1 MKVPFSRYLD
11 SIADGL
17 KLLVADLSEDHD
29 YVSVL
34 ATDSTG
40 FKIVVTRRMKQVSSQ
55 NITCERGVVVRVARN
70 DHYSEY
76 ACFRRRFR

>member
-1 MKVPFSRYLD
+1 MKVPFSKYLD

-17 KLLVADLSEDHD
+17 KLLIADLSEDHD

-40 FKIVVTRRMKQVSSQ
+40 FSESMQYIIFI
-55 NITCERGVVVRVARN
+55 NIESA
-70 DHYSEY
+70 
-76 ACFRRRFR
+76 